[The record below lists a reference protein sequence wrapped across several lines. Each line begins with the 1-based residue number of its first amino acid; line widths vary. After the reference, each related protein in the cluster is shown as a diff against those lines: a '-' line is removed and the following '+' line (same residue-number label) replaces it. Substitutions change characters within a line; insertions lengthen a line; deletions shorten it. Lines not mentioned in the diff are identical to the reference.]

1 LFRKR
6 RLRVQFDTSSQ
17 PAAMATYKPKSVKDV
32 PAEDFIEA
40 YAKHLKA
47 NDKIQLPSWVDVV
60 KTGSFKEL
68 APYDPD
74 WYYVR
79 AASVA
84 RKLYIRQGM
93 GVGLFRIQYGGR
105 NKLRGSRPE
114 LQAKGS
120 GGLVRHILKQLEE
133 CGLVEKLEKG
143 RRLTANGQRDMDQ
156 IAGRI
161 TVNLQ
166 AFF

>member
-1 LFRKR
+1 
-6 RLRVQFDTSSQ
+6 
-17 PAAMATYKPKSVKDV
+17 MATYKPKSVKDV
-32 PAEDFIEA
+32 PAEEFIKA
-40 YAKHLKA
+40 YAAHLKA

-60 KTGSFKEL
+60 KTGTFKEL

-84 RKLYIRQGM
+84 RKLYMRTGM

-105 NKLRGSRPE
+105 NKRRGAKPE
-114 LQAKGS
+114 IQAKAS
-120 GGLVRHILKQLEE
+120 GGVVRHIMKQLEE
-133 CGLVEKLEKG
+133 CGLMEKAPEKG
-143 RRLTANGQRDMDQ
+143 RRLTSNGQRDMDQ

-166 AFF
+166 VFA

>member
-1 LFRKR
+1 
-6 RLRVQFDTSSQ
+6 
-17 PAAMATYKPKSVKDV
+17 MATAYKPKSVKDV
-32 PAEDFIEA
+32 PAEDFIKA
-40 YAKHLKA
+40 YSAHLKA

-60 KTGSFKEL
+60 KTAKFKEL

-84 RKLYIRQGM
+84 RKLYMRTGM

-105 NKLRGSRPE
+105 VKCRGSKPE
-114 LQAKGS
+114 HYAKAS
-120 GGLVRHILKQLEE
+120 GGLVRHIMKQLEE
-133 CGLVEKLEKG
+133 CGLVEKAPEKG

-161 TVNLQ
+161 SVNLQ
-166 AFF
+166 TFF

>member
-1 LFRKR
+1 
-6 RLRVQFDTSSQ
+6 
-17 PAAMATYKPKSVKDV
+17 MASYKPKSVKDV
-32 PAEDFIEA
+32 PAEDFIKH
-40 YAKHLKA
+40 YAEHLKA

-60 KTGSFKEL
+60 KTGTFKEL

-84 RKLYIRQGM
+84 RKLYIRQNM

-105 NKLRGSRPE
+105 NKVRGSKPE
-114 LQAKGS
+114 YRSKAS
-120 GGLVRHILKQLEE
+120 GGVVRHILKQLEE
-133 CGLVEKLEKG
+133 CGLVEKAPEKG
-143 RRLTANGQRDMDQ
+143 RRLTSNGQRDMDQ

-161 TVNLQ
+161 TVTAQGL
-166 AFF
+166 F

>member
-1 LFRKR
+1 
-6 RLRVQFDTSSQ
+6 
-17 PAAMATYKPKSVKDV
+17 MASYKPKSVKDV
-32 PAEDFIEA
+32 PAEDFIKA
-40 YAKHLKA
+40 YAAHLKA

-60 KTGSFKEL
+60 KTGKFKEL

-93 GVGLFRIQYGGR
+93 GVGLFRTQYGGR
-105 NKLRGSRPE
+105 NKRRGSKPE
-114 LQAKGS
+114 FQSKAS
-120 GGLVRHILKQLEE
+120 GGLVRHIMKQLEE
-133 CGLVEKLEKG
+133 CGLMEKAPEKG

-161 TVNLQ
+161 TVQLQ